1 MLDPENE
8 PRLPAELEQVI
19 FETTAH
25 IRPLS
30 IPTLMLIAWRVKKW
44 VEPLLY
50 QTIVVSDSGA
60 DADAKNL
67 EGHRKP
73 FRCRTIYRVVQ
84 QSKSFPGNSEAVPKV
99 LLTACRSVE
108 NLWLSTAGPTTLF
121 HLVEDLP
128 LKRLYC
134 DLRYLF
140 GIQRQIDFSHRLF
153 TQITHLEV
161 FGGLLS
167 GPEER
172 WKQLAHIP
180 HLTHLSF
187 SHEYSVAGFLTILRT
202 CTLLRVL
209 IVRESSNWICTAI
222 ERSPDGAEIIR
233 DPRFV
238 KLGRREPELDW
249 RRGAWHGGRDYW
261 AHAEECVCIAETE
274 TLQYAFEEDGF

>member
-1 MLDPENE
+1 MEIESLF
-8 PRLPAELEQVI
+8 R
-19 FETTAH
+19 
-25 IRPLS
+25 
-30 IPTLMLIAWRVKKW
+30 

-60 DADAKNL
+60 GTDAKNL

-84 QSKSFPGNSEAVPKV
+84 QSKSFPGNSVRDLFLSWEPTQEAVPKA

-108 NLWLSTAGPTTLF
+108 NLWLSTTGPTTLF

-140 GIQRQIDFSHRLF
+140 GVQRQIDFSHRLF
-153 TQITHLEV
+153 AKITHLEV

-209 IVRESSNWICTAI
+209 IVRESSDWICTVI
-222 ERSPDGAEIIR
+222 ERSPDGAKIIR

-238 KLGRREPELDW
+238 KLGRRERELDW
-249 RRGAWHGGRDYW
+249 RRGAHGGRDYW
-261 AHAEECVCIAETE
+261 TRAEECVAVRRRRVGEADGKPFVSFVAEC
-274 TLQYAFEEDGF
+274 

>member
-25 IRPLS
+25 IGPLS

-84 QSKSFPGNSEAVPKV
+84 QSKSFPGNSVRDLFLSWEPTQEAVPKA

-128 LKRLYC
+128 LKCLYC

-140 GIQRQIDFSHRLF
+140 GVQRQIDFSHRLF
-153 TQITHLEV
+153 TKITHLE
-161 FGGLLS
+161 
-167 GPEER
+167 
-172 WKQLAHIP
+172 LAHIP

-209 IVRESSNWICTAI
+209 IVRESSDWICT
-222 ERSPDGAEIIR
+222 IIR

-238 KLGRREPELDW
+238 KLGRRERELDW
-249 RRGAWHGGRDYW
+249 RRGAHGGRDYW
-261 AHAEECVCIAETE
+261 TRAEECVAVRRRRVGEADAF
-274 TLQYAFEEDGF
+274 QYAFEEDGL